1 MPGGRPK
8 GAKNKRT
15 VELLRRAAESE
26 YADPVDFM
34 LSVMADKT
42 VDMDLRV
49 RAAGLAAPYL
59 RSKLTASEKPTTEVS
74 DPIGEVIGASLPD
87 FTRAN

>member
-1 MPGGRPK
+1 MPAGRPK

-26 YADPVDFM
+26 YADPIDFM
-34 LSVMADKT
+34 LSVMCDKNAD
-42 VDMDLRV
+42 MELRV

-59 RSKLTASEKPTTEVS
+59 RAKLTASEKPSADVS
-74 DPIGEVIGASLPD
+74 SPMDETIGSSLPD
-87 FTRAN
+87 FVRAN